1 MTVSINPSTQQFLKA
16 TKDEYKHIKPE
27 ALHFRDQKKKK
38 KMGRGSLSLLQLSTD
53 MLAMM
58 PTATLIIPKSLVY
71 TTHLCTVHEV
81 LLFVSYS
88 EHTVFPFTFV
98 CNCDTVNFSTAAN
111 RQRVHLYYHISP
123 NSSVVKHQTAH
134 WLAKSCW
141 IVTRCI

>member
-1 MTVSINPSTQQFLKA
+1 MSTNTLSLKHYTSE
-16 TKDEYKHIKPE
+16 TKK
-27 ALHFRDQKKKK
+27 Q

-58 PTATLIIPKSLVY
+58 PIATLIIPKSLVY
-71 TTHLCTVHEV
+71 TTHLRTVHEV
-81 LLFVSYS
+81 LLFVSHS
-88 EHTVFPFTFV
+88 EHTVFQFTLV
-98 CNCDTVNFSTAAN
+98 CNCNTVNVSTVVN